1 MKGTVKTH
9 RNIMEIESRAM
20 FTDGNIYSGSSSSS
34 SSGDYKPGEDAGTV
48 DHVDRINVD
57 IATITA
63 NKSKVNHPL
72 WSIAMKIANNNR
84 AAALK
89 MLEDPD
95 EVEFMTENKSK
106 VLDPLWNTAMKI
118 ANNNRAAALE
128 MLEDPDAVQLMKSQG
143 KSKTATKAPS
153 AVPPLP
159 SVVPGTNVANI
170 GEKRPS
176 EKVIDKRKQCH
187 MCAKWYQRVNRHLED
202 VHKLRYNTLTD
213 KWEKQ
218 LDDAPPADMD
228 IAI

>member
-1 MKGTVKTH
+1 
-9 RNIMEIESRAM
+9 M
-20 FTDGNIYSGSSSSS
+20 FTDGSIYSGSSSSS

-48 DHVDRINVD
+48 DHVDRINMD

-89 MLEDPD
+89 
-95 EVEFMTENKSK
+95 
-106 VLDPLWNTAMKI
+106 
-118 ANNNRAAALE
+118 